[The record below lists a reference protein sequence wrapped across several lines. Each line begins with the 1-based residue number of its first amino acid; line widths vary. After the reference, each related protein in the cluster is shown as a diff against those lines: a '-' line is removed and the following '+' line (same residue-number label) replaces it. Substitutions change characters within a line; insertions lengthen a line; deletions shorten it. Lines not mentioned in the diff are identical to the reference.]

1 VSVDYFMNQR
11 PLVVNIKLLSH

>member
-1 VSVDYFMNQR
+1 MNQR